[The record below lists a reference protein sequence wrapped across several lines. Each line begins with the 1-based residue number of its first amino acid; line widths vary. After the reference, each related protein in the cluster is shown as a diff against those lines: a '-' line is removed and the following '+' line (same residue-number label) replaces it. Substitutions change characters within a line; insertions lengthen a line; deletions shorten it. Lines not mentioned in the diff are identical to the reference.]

1 MNTSH
6 IINGLLLIML
16 CSCGKD
22 SIETYKIPKQPASLR
37 GTPEITTKTPKIGFE
52 ADLPETWQVI
62 QGSGMRVVS
71 YNIDGT
77 EIDFYA
83 IKLGMGDLVSNVN
96 RWRSQIGL
104 EEHTLEEISEY
115 VIPLMASGAPV
126 NFVELYNSELDKG
139 ILAAIVDTKP
149 TYWYFTAKGSI
160 KELRANS
167 SDIQRFINS
176 IRFD

>member
-1 MNTSH
+1 MNKSH

-16 CSCGKD
+16 CSCGQD
-22 SIETYKIPKQPASLR
+22 SIETYQVPKQSTDLR
-37 GTPEITTKTPKIGFE
+37 SSQEITTKTPKIGFE

-62 QGSGMRVVS
+62 PGSGMRVVS

-77 EIDFYA
+77 KIDFYA

-104 EEHTLEEISEY
+104 EEHTLEDISEY

-126 NFVELYNSELDKG
+126 SFVELYNSELDKG
-139 ILAAIVDTKP
+139 ILAAIVDAKP

>member
-1 MNTSH
+1 MNASSVIYGLFL
-6 IINGLLLIML
+6 IIL
-16 CSCGKD
+16 CSCGQD
-22 SIETYKIPKQPASLR
+22 SIQTYQVPKQSTDLR
-37 GTPEITTKTPKIGFE
+37 ISQEITTKTPKIGFE

-62 QGSGMRVVS
+62 PGSGMRVVS
-71 YNIDGT
+71 YKIDGT
-77 EIDFYA
+77 KIDFYA

-126 NFVELYNSELDKG
+126 SFVELYNSELDKG

>member
-1 MNTSH
+1 MNTSRV
-6 IINGLLLIML
+6 IIGLFLIIL
-16 CSCGKD
+16 CSCGQD
-22 SIETYKIPKQPASLR
+22 SIQTYQVPKQSTDLR
-37 GTPEITTKTPKIGFE
+37 SSQEITTKTPKIGFE

-62 QGSGMRVVS
+62 PGSGMRVVS

-77 EIDFYA
+77 KIDFYA

>member
-1 MNTSH
+1 MNTSRV
-6 IINGLLLIML
+6 IIGLFLIIL
-16 CSCGKD
+16 CSCGQD
-22 SIETYKIPKQPASLR
+22 SIQTYQVPKQSTDLR
-37 GTPEITTKTPKIGFE
+37 SSQEIATKTPKIGFE

-62 QGSGMRVVS
+62 PGSGMRVVS

-77 EIDFYA
+77 KIDFYA

>member
-1 MNTSH
+1 MNASSVIYGLFL
-6 IINGLLLIML
+6 IIL
-16 CSCGKD
+16 CSCGQD
-22 SIETYKIPKQPASLR
+22 RIQTYQVPKQSTDLR
-37 GTPEITTKTPKIGFE
+37 GSQEITIITPKIGFE

-62 QGSGMRVVS
+62 PGSGMRVVS
-71 YNIDGT
+71 YKIDGT
-77 EIDFYA
+77 KIDFYA

-126 NFVELYNSELDKG
+126 SFVELYNSELDKG